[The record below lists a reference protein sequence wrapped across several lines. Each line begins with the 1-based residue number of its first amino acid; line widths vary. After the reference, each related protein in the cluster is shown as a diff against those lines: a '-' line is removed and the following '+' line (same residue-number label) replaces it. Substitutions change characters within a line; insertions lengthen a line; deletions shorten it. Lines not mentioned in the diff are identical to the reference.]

1 MGDPDTDIARKESP
15 NSRRSVYCLARHQ
28 NGLMG
33 SPDTQTAE
41 IQIVALFASSPPFP
55 TTELPLEEDSSSKFG
70 SLRGVSVSALEQMRR
85 VAAAEEDGYAPS
97 NLTNPSTIEGSSSQG
112 RLNTNGKPGFKARP
126 VPVTNEKP
134 DIVPRTTKA
143 AALRA
148 GILIEKTPTS
158 GPRAPISK
166 ERKAQTF
173 ANVPGHKRNSTIA
186 VASTA
191 APTIAPR
198 MTKAAS
204 LRLGLAP
211 EPVPLRQRSRTNE
224 ERKATFDGVPGH
236 KRRETISVAS
246 VKNPIVPPRL
256 NKSAALRAQKEL
268 QGPPSSY
275 MCKSSWEC
283 FRRHEIHFEV
293 FFLNSQESN
302 NFSVDV

>member
-1 MGDPDTDIARKESP
+1 MGDPDVDIARRESP
-15 NSRRSVYCLARHQ
+15 NSLRSLYGLSRHQ

-33 SPDTQTAE
+33 SPDTQAAE
-41 IQIVALFASSPPFP
+41 IQIAALFASSPPFP
-55 TTELPLEEDSSSKFG
+55 TTELPEEHSTDKFG
-70 SLRGVSVSALEQMRR
+70 SMGSVSASTLEQMRR
-85 VAAAEEDGYAPS
+85 VAAASTEEDGYAPS
-97 NLTNPSTIEGSSSQG
+97 NTTNPSTIGGSSGQG
-112 RLNTNGKPGFKARP
+112 RLNGNGKLVFKARP

-148 GILIEKTPTS
+148 GILIEKTATA

-166 ERKAQTF
+166 ERQAQTF

-191 APTIAPR
+191 TPIIMPR

-211 EPVPLRQRSRTNE
+211 EPIPLRQRSRTNE

-236 KRRETISVAS
+236 KRRETIAVAS
-246 VKNPIVPPRL
+246 VKNPIVAPRL
-256 NKSAALRAQKEL
+256 NKSAALRAQKDS
-268 QGPPSSY
+268 QGPPTSY
-275 MCKSSWEC
+275 MCEY
-283 FRRHEIHFEV
+283 
-293 FFLNSQESN
+293 L
-302 NFSVDV
+302 